1 MPTINELASTN
12 TITGSDQFPVY
23 VSGSGDARKAS
34 ASTLLAYIQS
44 AWMDPTY
51 TRVTASPTLAGFTLP
66 LPTTANSLFVLL
78 TPTGTMATGTI
89 VLPAAASAAD
99 GQEIVLYTS
108 QEVTAL
114 SFTLNGA
121 TALNGAPTGIQAGAA
136 LTLRYDA
143 LSVAWYTTTKPSSV
157 GSGTPNYLPK
167 WTAPTTL
174 GDSIVRDNGT
184 AVSIGG
190 VPTGDRLTVYGTAQ
204 ATAADSSNGFN
215 AINSSSTAARF
226 PGFRAYNY
234 AGAFAATC
242 ETVFQAS
249 TARGTFAA
257 PAALLSGDRIGA
269 LSFWGH
275 NGVDFFA
282 AANVYARATSN
293 WAAARASE
301 LYFQTTSAGTTA
313 DRLRISPTGNV
324 QLATNNAV
332 FDAGGTGQGVR
343 LSATPGNPDPNVLDA
358 YDEGTWIPVPNL
370 SVPVTGTVNF
380 TGRYVRVGNL
390 VTLELKIKT
399 QAASTFTWTNVTD
412 WFTGLPASVMP
423 TIEDIST
430 GGAGFVSYMGVIPGA
445 VPSCGIL
452 LDAGVFKFRLFSAPA
467 ASFTL
472 PADSSMRATLVY
484 FVP

>member
-51 TRVTASPTLAGFTLP
+51 TRITASPTLAGFTLP

-89 VLPAAASAAD
+89 VLPPAASAAD

-121 TALNGAPTGIQAGAA
+121 TAINGAPTGIQAGAA
-136 LTLRYDA
+136 LTLRYDV
-143 LSVAWYTTTKPSSV
+143 LSTAWYTTTKPSSV

-324 QLATNNAV
+324 ELATNNTV

-343 LSATPGNPDPNVLDA
+343 LSAAPGNPDPNVLDA
-358 YDEGTWIPVPNL
+358 YDEGTFTPVYNGAGI
-370 SVPVTGTVNF
+370 VGTVTF
-380 TGRYVRVGNL
+380 AGRYQRVGNQ
-390 VTLELKIKT
+390 VTTSIT
-399 QAASTFTWTNVTD
+399 ISVAAASSFTFTSATDSFTN
-412 WFTGLPASVMP
+412 FPAAIVP
-423 TIEDIST
+423 TENSALGNMVGDGWI
-430 GGAGFVSYMGVIPGA
+430 FYLYKL
-445 VPSCGIL
+445 GI
-452 LDAGVFKFRLFSAPA
+452 VFSAVFFKNGSPTYSMSA
-467 ASFTL
+467 GETIRFTAPTYL
-472 PADSSMRATLVY
+472 I
-484 FVP
+484 

>member
-23 VSGSGDARKAS
+23 VSGNGDARKAS

-44 AWMDPTY
+44 AWMDPNY
-51 TRVTASPTLAGFTLP
+51 TRVTASPTLSGFTLA

-108 QEVTAL
+108 QEVTTL
-114 SFTLNGA
+114 TFTLNGA

-136 LTLRYDA
+136 LTLRYDV
-143 LSVAWYTTTKPSSV
+143 LSTAWYTTTKPSSV
-157 GSGTPNYLPK
+157 GSGTPNYLSK

-184 AVSIGG
+184 EVGIGNAPIAG
-190 VPTGDRLTVYGTAQ
+190 QKLTVGGNVFVVRSDSNVGVAAVNSNSTVSRSVFFDAANYTDGT
-204 ATAADSSNGFN
+204 TGTSG
-215 AINSSSTAARF
+215 
-226 PGFRAYNY
+226 
-234 AGAFAATC
+234 
-242 ETVFQAS
+242 FQAS
-249 TARGTFAA
+249 TSRGTLLV
-257 PAALLSGDRIGA
+257 PAAVLSADP
-269 LSFWGH
+269 L
-275 NGVDFFA
+275 GVFS
-282 AANVYARATSN
+282 ARAYDGTGFFEAARIQVDAQSN
-293 WAAARASE
+293 WAAARSAS
-301 LYFQTTSAGTTA
+301 LTFSTCNAGTVA
-313 DRLRISPTGNV
+313 SRLYISPVGNV
-324 QLATNNAV
+324 QLATNNTV

-343 LSATPGNPDPNVLDA
+343 LSSTPGNADPNVLDA
-358 YDEGTWIPVPNL
+358 YEEGTWIPVPNL

-430 GGAGFVSYMGVIPGA
+430 GGAGSVSYMGVVPGA
-445 VPSCGIL
+445 VPACGL
-452 LDAGVFKFRLFSAPA
+452 VLDAGVFKFRLFSSPA

-472 PADSSMRATLVY
+472 PAGSSMRATLVY

>member
-51 TRVTASPTLAGFTLP
+51 TRVTASPTLAGFTLA

-89 VLPAAASAAD
+89 VLPPAASAAD

-136 LTLRYDA
+136 LTLRYDV
-143 LSVAWYTTTKPSSV
+143 LSTAWYTTTKPSSV

-184 AVSIGG
+184 EVGVGNAPVAGQKLAVGG
-190 VPTGDRLTVYGTAQ
+190 NVFAIRTDSDTAVTAVNSLSSAPRTVFFDASNYTDGFTGTA
-204 ATAADSSNGFN
+204 
-215 AINSSSTAARF
+215 
-226 PGFRAYNY
+226 GFR
-234 AGAFAATC
+234 T
-242 ETVFQAS
+242 S
-249 TARGTFAA
+249 TARGALLF
-257 PAALLSGDRIGA
+257 PAAVLSADP
-269 LSFWGH
+269 L
-275 NGVDFFA
+275 GVFS
-282 AANVYARATSN
+282 ARAYDGTGFFEAARIQVDAQSN
-293 WAAARASE
+293 WAASRSAS
-301 LYFQTTSAGTTA
+301 LTFSTCSAGTVA
-313 DRLRISPTGNV
+313 SRLYISPTGNV
-324 QLATNNAV
+324 QLATNNTV

-358 YDEGTWIPVPNL
+358 YDEGTFTPVYNGTGI
-370 SVPVTGTVNF
+370 VGTVTF
-380 TGRYVRVGNL
+380 AGRYQRVGNQ
-390 VTLELKIKT
+390 VTTSIT
-399 QAASTFTWTNVTD
+399 ISVAAASSFTFTSATDSFTN
-412 WFTGLPASVMP
+412 FPAAIVP
-423 TIEDIST
+423 TEASALGSLVGDGWI
-430 GGAGFVSYMGVIPGA
+430 FYLYQL
-445 VPSCGIL
+445 GI
-452 LDAGVFKFRLFSAPA
+452 VFSAVFFKNGSSTYSMSA
-467 ASFTL
+467 GETIRFTAPTYL
-472 PADSSMRATLVY
+472 I
-484 FVP
+484 

>member
-23 VSGSGDARKAS
+23 VSGNGDARKAS

-44 AWMDPTY
+44 AWMDPTF
-51 TRVTASPTLAGFTLP
+51 TRVTASPTLAGFTLA

-121 TALNGAPTGIQAGAA
+121 TALNGAPSGIQGGGS

-143 LSVAWYTTTKPSSV
+143 LSVAWYTTDKPVSV
-157 GSGTPNYLPK
+157 GSGTADYLPK

-174 GDSIVRDNGT
+174 ANSIVRDNGT
-184 AVSIGG
+184 EVAIGG
-190 VPTGDRLTVYGTAQ
+190 APGGDKFRVYGT
-204 ATAADSSNGFN
+204 SM
-215 AINSSSTAARF
+215 AITGTDVTTSVNVVNDASTAARY
-226 PGFRAYNY
+226 PGVRVYNY
-234 AGAFAATC
+234 AGAFAATSD
-242 ETVFQAS
+242 TVFQAS

-275 NGVDFFA
+275 DGAGFFS

-293 WAAARASE
+293 WAAAHASE
-301 LYFQTTSAGTTA
+301 LYFQTTNAGTTA
-313 DRLRISPTGNV
+313 DRLRIAPTGNV
-324 QLATNNAV
+324 ELATNNTV
-332 FDAGGTGQGVR
+332 FNASGAGQGVR
-343 LSATPGNPDPNVLDA
+343 LPASPSNPDPNVLDA
-358 YDEGTWIPVPNL
+358 YEEGTFTPVYNGAGI
-370 SVPVTGTVNF
+370 VGTVTF
-380 TGRYVRVGNL
+380 AGRYQRTVNQVTVDIQITVG
-390 VTLELKIKT
+390 
-399 QAASTFTWTNVTD
+399 AASSFTFTSATD
-412 WFTGLPASVMP
+412 WFDNFPAAVVPAADMLAGNALADDVMFWVGKAGATFRAKFQKSAGLPAP
-423 TIEDIST
+423 FQPAST
-430 GGAGFVSYMGVIPGA
+430 SIRY
-445 VPSCGIL
+445 
-452 LDAGVFKFRLFSAPA
+452 
-467 ASFTL
+467 TL
-472 PADSSMRATLVY
+472 ATYLV
-484 FVP
+484 

>member
-51 TRVTASPTLAGFTLP
+51 TRVTASPTLAGFTLA

-136 LTLRYDA
+136 LTLRYDV
-143 LSVAWYTTTKPSSV
+143 LSTAWYTTTKPSSV

-184 AVSIGG
+184 EVGVGNAPVAGQKLAVGG
-190 VPTGDRLTVYGTAQ
+190 NVFAIRTDSDTAVTAVNSLSSAPRTVFFDASNYTDGFTGTA
-204 ATAADSSNGFN
+204 
-215 AINSSSTAARF
+215 
-226 PGFRAYNY
+226 GFR
-234 AGAFAATC
+234 T
-242 ETVFQAS
+242 S
-249 TARGTFAA
+249 TARGALLF
-257 PAALLSGDRIGA
+257 PAAVLSADP
-269 LSFWGH
+269 L
-275 NGVDFFA
+275 GVFS
-282 AANVYARATSN
+282 ARAYDGTGFFEAARIQVDAQSN
-293 WAAARASE
+293 WAASRSAS
-301 LYFQTTSAGTTA
+301 LTFSTCSAGTVA
-313 DRLRISPTGNV
+313 SRLYTSPTGNV
-324 QLATNNAV
+324 QLATNNTV

-358 YDEGTWIPVPNL
+358 YDEGTFTPVYNGTGI
-370 SVPVTGTVNF
+370 VGTVTF
-380 TGRYVRVGNL
+380 AGRYQRVGNQ
-390 VTLELKIKT
+390 VTTSIT
-399 QAASTFTWTNVTD
+399 ISVAAASSFTFTSATDSFTN
-412 WFTGLPASVMP
+412 FPAAIVP
-423 TIEDIST
+423 TEDSALGNMVGDGWI
-430 GGAGFVSYMGVIPGA
+430 FYLYKL
-445 VPSCGIL
+445 GI
-452 LDAGVFKFRLFSAPA
+452 VFSAVFFKNGSPTYSMSA
-467 ASFTL
+467 GETIRFTAPTYL
-472 PADSSMRATLVY
+472 I
-484 FVP
+484 

>member
-34 ASTLLAYIQS
+34 ASVLLAYIQS

-51 TRVTASPTLAGFTLP
+51 TRITASPTLAGFTLP

-89 VLPAAASAAD
+89 VLPPAASAAD

-136 LTLRYDA
+136 LTLRYDV
-143 LSVAWYTTTKPSSV
+143 LSTAWYTTTKPSSV

-184 AVSIGG
+184 EVGIGNAPIAGQKLAVGG
-190 VPTGDRLTVYGTAQ
+190 NVFAIRTDSDTAVTAVNSLSSAPRTVFFDASNYTDGFTGTA
-204 ATAADSSNGFN
+204 
-215 AINSSSTAARF
+215 
-226 PGFRAYNY
+226 GFR
-234 AGAFAATC
+234 
-242 ETVFQAS
+242 AS
-249 TARGTFAA
+249 TARGALLF
-257 PAALLSGDRIGA
+257 PAAVLSADP
-269 LSFWGH
+269 L
-275 NGVDFFA
+275 GVFSARAYDGTDFFEA
-282 AANVYARATSN
+282 ARIQVDAQSN
-293 WAAARASE
+293 WAAARSAS
-301 LYFQTTSAGTTA
+301 LTLSTCSAGTVA
-313 DRLRISPTGNV
+313 SRLYISPTGNV
-324 QLATNNAV
+324 QLATNNTV

-358 YDEGTWIPVPNL
+358 YDEGTFTPVYNGAGI
-370 SVPVTGTVNF
+370 VGTVTF
-380 TGRYVRVGNL
+380 AGRYQRVGNQ
-390 VTLELKIKT
+390 VTTSIT
-399 QAASTFTWTNVTD
+399 ISVAAASSFTFTSATDSFTN
-412 WFTGLPASVMP
+412 FPAAIVP
-423 TIEDIST
+423 TENSALGNMVGDGWI
-430 GGAGFVSYMGVIPGA
+430 FYLYKL
-445 VPSCGIL
+445 GI
-452 LDAGVFKFRLFSAPA
+452 VFSAVFFKNGSPTYSMSA
-467 ASFTL
+467 GETIRFTAPTYL
-472 PADSSMRATLVY
+472 I
-484 FVP
+484 

>member
-23 VSGSGDARKAS
+23 VSGNGDARKAS

-44 AWMDPTY
+44 AWMDPTF
-51 TRVTASPTLAGFTLP
+51 TRVTASPTLAGFTLA

-121 TALNGAPTGIQAGAA
+121 TALNGAPSGIQGGGS

-143 LSVAWYTTTKPSSV
+143 LSVAWYTTDKPVSV
-157 GSGTPNYLPK
+157 GSGTADYLPK

-174 GDSIVRDNGT
+174 ANSIVRDNGT
-184 AVSIGG
+184 AVAIGG
-190 VPTGDRLTVYGTAQ
+190 APSGDRLTVYGTVQ
-204 ATAADSSNGFN
+204 ATAADESNGFN

-226 PGFRAYNY
+226 PGYRAYNY
-234 AGAFAATC
+234 AGAFAATS
-242 ETVFQAS
+242 ETVFEAS

-257 PAALLSGDRIGA
+257 PAALLYGDRIGA

-275 NGVDFFA
+275 DGAGFFSA
-282 AANVYARATSN
+282 ASVYARATSN

-301 LYFQTTSAGTTA
+301 LYFQTTNAGTTA
-313 DRLRISPTGNV
+313 DRLRIAPTGNV
-324 QLATNNAV
+324 ELATANTVFNASG
-332 FDAGGTGQGVR
+332 AGQGVR
-343 LSATPGNPDPNVLDA
+343 LPASPSNPDPNVLDA
-358 YDEGTWIPVPNL
+358 YEEGTFTPVYNGAGI
-370 SVPVTGTVNF
+370 VGTVTF
-380 TGRYVRVGNL
+380 AGRYQRTVNQVTVDIQITVG
-390 VTLELKIKT
+390 
-399 QAASTFTWTNVTD
+399 AASSFTFTSATD
-412 WFTGLPASVMP
+412 WFDNFPAAVVPAADMLAGNALADDVMFWVGKAGATFRAKFQKSAGLPAP
-423 TIEDIST
+423 FQPAST
-430 GGAGFVSYMGVIPGA
+430 SIRY
-445 VPSCGIL
+445 
-452 LDAGVFKFRLFSAPA
+452 
-467 ASFTL
+467 TL
-472 PADSSMRATLVY
+472 ATYLV
-484 FVP
+484 

>member
-23 VSGSGDARKAS
+23 VSGNGDARKAS

-44 AWMDPTY
+44 AWMDPTF
-51 TRVTASPTLAGFTLP
+51 TRVTASPTLAGFTLA

-121 TALNGAPTGIQAGAA
+121 TALNGAPSGIQGGGS

-143 LSVAWYTTTKPSSV
+143 LSVAWYTTDKPVSV
-157 GSGTPNYLPK
+157 GSGTADYLPK

-174 GDSIVRDNGT
+174 ANSIVRDNGT
-184 AVSIGG
+184 AVAIGG
-190 VPTGDRLTVYGTAQ
+190 APSGDRLTVYGTVQ
-204 ATAADSSNGFN
+204 ATAADESNGFN

-226 PGFRAYNY
+226 PGYRAYNY
-234 AGAFAATC
+234 AGAFAATS
-242 ETVFQAS
+242 ETVFEAS

-275 NGVDFFA
+275 DGAGFFSA
-282 AANVYARATSN
+282 ASVYARATSN

-301 LYFQTTSAGTTA
+301 LYFQTTNAGTTA
-313 DRLRISPTGNV
+313 DRLRIAPTGNV
-324 QLATNNAV
+324 ELATANTVFNASG
-332 FDAGGTGQGVR
+332 AGQGVR
-343 LSATPGNPDPNVLDA
+343 LPASPSNPDPNVLDA
-358 YDEGTWIPVPNL
+358 YEEGTFTPVYNGAGI
-370 SVPVTGTVNF
+370 VGTVTF
-380 TGRYVRVGNL
+380 AGRYQRTVNQVTVDIQITVG
-390 VTLELKIKT
+390 
-399 QAASTFTWTNVTD
+399 AASSFTFTSATD
-412 WFTGLPASVMP
+412 WFDNFPAAVVPAADMLAGNALADDVMFWVGKAGATFRAKFQKSAGLPAP
-423 TIEDIST
+423 FQPAST
-430 GGAGFVSYMGVIPGA
+430 SIRY
-445 VPSCGIL
+445 
-452 LDAGVFKFRLFSAPA
+452 
-467 ASFTL
+467 TL
-472 PADSSMRATLVY
+472 ATYLV
-484 FVP
+484 

>member
-23 VSGSGDARKAS
+23 VSGNGDARKAS

-51 TRVTASPTLAGFTLP
+51 TRVTASPTLAGFTLT
-66 LPTTANSLFVLL
+66 LPSTANSLFVLL
-78 TPTGTMATGTI
+78 TPSGTMATGTI
-89 VLPAAASAAD
+89 VLPPASGAAD

-121 TALNGAPTGIQAGAA
+121 TALNGAPSGIQGGAS
-136 LTLRYDA
+136 LTLRYDS
-143 LSVAWYTTTKPSSV
+143 LSVAWYTIEKPVSV
-157 GSGTPNYLPK
+157 GSGTANYLPK

-184 AVSIGG
+184 EVGIGNAPIAG
-190 VPTGDRLTVYGTAQ
+190 QKLTVGGNVFALRSDSDAQLSVVNTQSTAPRTVVLEAANYTDGTTGTA
-204 ATAADSSNGFN
+204 S
-215 AINSSSTAARF
+215 
-226 PGFRAYNY
+226 FR
-234 AGAFAATC
+234 
-242 ETVFQAS
+242 AS
-249 TARGTFAA
+249 TARGTLLV
-257 PAALLSGDRIGA
+257 PAAVLSADP
-269 LSFWGH
+269 L
-275 NGVDFFA
+275 GVFS
-282 AANVYARATSN
+282 ARAYDGTGFFEAARIQVDAQSN
-293 WAAARASE
+293 WAASRTAS
-301 LYFQTTSAGTTA
+301 LTLSTCNAGTVA
-313 DRLRISPTGNV
+313 SRLYISPVGNV
-324 QLATNNAV
+324 QLATNNTV
-332 FDAGGTGQGVR
+332 FDASSTGQGVR
-343 LSATPGNPDPNVLDA
+343 LPSTPGNADPNVLDA
-358 YDEGTWIPVPNL
+358 YEEGTWIPVPNL
-370 SVPVTGTVNF
+370 SVPVTGTVDF

-430 GGAGFVSYMGVIPGA
+430 GGAGFVSSMTVFPGS
-445 VPSCGIL
+445 VPSSAIV
-452 LDAGVFKFRLFSAPA
+452 LDAGVYKLRLFSSPA

-472 PADSSMRATLVY
+472 PAGSSMRATLVY